1 MSRLIILDIESYLYK
16 ASIAC
21 RECVEVKEFIY
32 QEQYDLRKGI
42 DYIDGT
48 VKRLKNKLKAQDVVM
63 VIGDGEKNFRKELY
77 PQYKGNRT
85 QPKPLM
91 YELVLDYIVSKYNVV
106 TLPTLEADDVA
117 RIIYEDKKN
126 FPYTE
131 KVIVSIDKDFYTIP
145 DVNFL
150 RDLKD
155 DAIVEFIPKANAE
168 YNLMEQVIM
177 GDATDGYSGIP
188 GYGVSKTRKFLNE
201 KERSWVD
208 VLELYQANGLS
219 GEDYVANKYCAKLV
233 GLENYDLEK
242 GKVIL
247 NAKD

>member
-63 VIGDGEKNFRKELY
+63 VIGDGERNFRKELY

-117 RIIYEDKKN
+117 RIVYEDNQN
-126 FPYTE
+126 FNYKD
-131 KVIVSIDKDFYTIP
+131 KVIVSIDKDFYTVP

-150 RDLKD
+150 RDLNE
-155 DAIVEFIPKANAE
+155 DAIVEFIPASTAE
-168 YNLMEQVIM
+168 YNLMLQTIM
-177 GDATDGYSGIP
+177 GDSVDGYNGIP
-188 GYGVSKTRKFLNE
+188 GYGTTKAKKFLDE
-201 KERSWVD
+201 KPRIWAD
-208 VLELYQANGLS
+208 VLALYQANGLS